1 MSSDC
6 ERIGAVPGQASS
18 DDHLRTVVREAVAEA
33 IRTHVCPF
41 TSGEASNL
49 HLVARMSPDQ
59 LDALKRVSKLGDQQ
73 LGALARL
80 ADALDAATTRM
91 SRAVVMALFIA
102 AMWVLVRFLKLG
114 LIDP

>member
-1 MSSDC
+1 MTSDC
-6 ERIGAVPGQASS
+6 EHMTTVPGQASS
-18 DDHLRTVVREAVAEA
+18 DDHLRTVVREAVADA

-80 ADALDAATTRM
+80 ADALNAATTRM
-91 SRAVVMALFIA
+91 SQAVVMALFIVA
-102 AMWVLVRFLKLG
+102 LWVLARFLKLG
-114 LIDP
+114 LINP